1 MAKFELNTY
10 GENDEILKTFATD
23 HVKWGVFV
31 NALALN
37 DKIEGAGAAEQFAAV
52 NGLVKSIFS
61 GMNDEDLMNADI
73 EDVFNTFQQIVR
85 LAKNLNGSK
94 NG

>member
-37 DKIEGAGAAEQFAAV
+37 DKIEGADAAGQFAAV
-52 NGLVKSIFS
+52 NGIVKSIFS
-61 GMNDEDLMNADI
+61 GMTDEDLMDADI
-73 EDVFNTFQQIVR
+73 VDVFNTFKQIVNI
-85 LAKNLNGSK
+85 AKTLNGSK
-94 NG
+94 NV